1 MDLGRFYF
9 SMNRND
15 DTKIQEGVRL
25 IKIIDIRKNEH
36 FWDVNIFL
44 QKPSPFTVTVKSR
57 LSEILLLHKQDAM
70 MLSES
75 FPDIWRRIYNNS
87 YHNLVSITELINK
100 TLTIYYN
107 YLF

>member
-36 FWDVNIFL
+36 F
-44 QKPSPFTVTVKSR
+44 
-57 LSEILLLHKQDAM
+57 
-70 MLSES
+70 
-75 FPDIWRRIYNNS
+75 
-87 YHNLVSITELINK
+87 
-100 TLTIYYN
+100 
-107 YLF
+107 